1 MNRQR
6 RKVIK
11 SSLFRYKSK
20 SLFFAVEVFSEKEFF
35 FMALALSCY
44 IEANSPR
51 WLSSLASSASSG
63 IAFASRA
70 LCNCSPSGSR
80 RKGSESFDEDSPAF
94 HSLTGPSLEQPNFE
108 SDDLWAI
115 LRKLPGIMLWVTVLS
130 SIFLPFFNP
139 VLLSW
144 IIFLTMFQN
153 SFTLLFSMGY
163 TYKGFKHIER
173 SMSHPIRIPP
183 LIPLP
188 ARGGSAVKTSG
199 TTSSSTTTNGGVTTS
214 SSSSSTSSLSSSSA
228 SSSSSSTSTSS
239 SLPNSEAQTL
249 ENGGVSSNVDHI
261 SVLPLVDSVI
271 QPAQVIHVI
280 SICRY
285 TEPIEVLQET
295 LDHLSVHSNRQ
306 QYIIL
311 LCLEAADKNAATVGE
326 TLVKIYQGYFM
337 RVMYAIHPSG
347 IETEVP
353 GKSANVNWG
362 ARAAYAF
369 LEESMGATAVDRMV
383 ISICDCDAKVSEHY
397 FNELSVNFASAVLDK
412 REVFWAPPMLF
423 DEGAAESALEA
434 AVAAELEGSEEGA
447 GGADSISGLGGAS
460 SSLHDFKAV
469 GKAVQRDALEM
480 LLGQSGKAVVRAFF
494 GGAIPA
500 PVRLADTLWSTFH
513 LQNLASVN
521 WVRLPCSTYS
531 VGFRLIASV
540 GFWDTGVES
549 VPEDYHTALKLYWAT
564 SGRCRCEP
572 IYHPVLYQH
581 IDGGS
586 WWGTAKQRFHQ
597 GVRHMWGATDIAYI
611 LWLSIKAPIVPFW
624 SRVRLVITVLDVHV
638 NSSMSSFYSTL
649 GFLVLQAFRSDW
661 LEGEGR
667 TFKRSHQGMIAF
679 AFCISLA
686 TGLVYEWYALEMVAA
701 LKRRV
706 HYDGGR
712 SPSGSI
718 TGLMW
723 ESPNARSRG
732 SSLSI
737 VSNNSS
743 SIGGG
748 NPSSAATFQAHMHA
762 LLSSPHGGAQSA
774 GDANGGGASATASL
788 SNNNNMNASLL
799 LSSPGGSGGA
809 SAMPVSP
816 PLSSTSAGQFSS
828 IDSSP
833 GLGRAGGRARSRS
846 SVLPRGVIES
856 KDRSFMSGLSRAT
869 AAGAFVYFLKFLPW
883 MWGPV
888 VCIFCEFTTQ

>member
-1 MNRQR
+1 
-6 RKVIK
+6 
-11 SSLFRYKSK
+11 
-20 SLFFAVEVFSEKEFF
+20 
-35 FMALALSCY
+35 MALALSCY

-70 LCNCSPSGSR
+70 LCSCTPSGSR

-94 HSLTGPSLEQPNFE
+94 HSLTGPTLEQPNFE
-108 SDDLWAI
+108 SDDLWAV

-183 LIPLP
+183 LLPLP
-188 ARGGSAVKTSG
+188 VKSTGTNVSTSING
-199 TTSSSTTTNGGVTTS
+199 NGVSSSSSSSSSSSNSSSSITS
-214 SSSSSTSSLSSSSA
+214 SSSSS
-228 SSSSSSTSTSS
+228 SSSSSTTNGEPPTIDGGVISS
-239 SLPNSEAQTL
+239 SNNNS
-249 ENGGVSSNVDHI
+249 DHI
-261 SVLPLVDSVI
+261 SVLPLVDAII

-369 LEESMGATAVDRMV
+369 LEESMGAAAVDRMV

-434 AVAAELEGSEEGA
+434 AVAAELEGNEESTGVGTDLA
-447 GGADSISGLGGAS
+447 SSLGGVGGGIN
-460 SSLHDFKAV
+460 DFKAV

-480 LLGQSGKAVVRAFF
+480 LFGQSGKAVVRAFF

-597 GVRHMWGATDIAYI
+597 GVRHMWGATDIAYV

-667 TFKRSHQGMIAF
+667 TFKRSHQGMVAF
-679 AFCISLA
+679 AFCISLV
-686 TGLVYEWYALEMVAA
+686 TGLIYEWYALEMVAA

-718 TGLMW
+718 TGLLW
-723 ESPNARSRG
+723 ESPNSRSRG

-737 VSNNSS
+737 VNNNNANNS
-743 SIGGG
+743 GG
-748 NPSSAATFQAHMHA
+748 NSSTPASFQAHMHA
-762 LLSSPHGGAQSA
+762 LMSSSSSSSVQGSGVTALISEMTSTGSA
-774 GDANGGGASATASL
+774 SS
-788 SNNNNMNASLL
+788 SNNSSSILL
-799 LSSPGGSGGA
+799 LSPVGSSSGGA

-816 PLSSTSAGQFSS
+816 PLLSTGVGHFTPL
-828 IDSSP
+828 DSSP
-833 GLGRAGGRARSRS
+833 GMSRGIGRARSRS
-846 SVLPRGVIES
+846 AILPRGVIET
-856 KDRSFMSGLSRAT
+856 KDRSFMSGISRAT

-888 VCIFCEFTTQ
+888 VCIFCKFR